1 MTMNTNLLKWSL
13 LLSVVVAL
21 CLSAASYAQLTTYQ
35 QQEWLHSRAASSHI
49 GNLTGAAPAAAMPY
63 RRYCVGC
70 HGPLGDGNGEN
81 MQWINPKPRDFQLA
95 IFKCRS
101 TPTGTL
107 PTDQEMYD
115 SIRRG
120 LDRSNMPSWNA
131 LTKQERADLVA
142 WIKHFSPRWQN
153 EKAGTPIQ
161 IPPAPE
167 ITPDRV
173 KTGQEVFRKMECW
186 KCHGVEGMANGPSS
200 STLTDDLG
208 RPISPFNFTD
218 GSRPLCGNITD
229 PTDIVPRLDWL
240 GGFQGE
246 DQQRHRGSQRASRI
260 PRCTTSTGGDREGKG
275 RRKKAGGRNQRRDQ
289 GPRRRPH
296 QARGTAHRAIE
307 GTGHEVSRL

>member
-1 MTMNTNLLKWSL
+1 MTVRTNLLKRSL

-21 CLSAASYAQLTTYQ
+21 CLSTASYAQLTTYQ
-35 QQEWLHSRAASSHI
+35 QQDWLHSPAASSHI
-49 GNLTGAAPAAAMPY
+49 GNLTGDARAAALPY

-70 HGPLGDGNGEN
+70 HGDLGDGNGEN

-107 PTDQEMYD
+107 PTDED
-115 SIRRG
+115 LFNTIGRG
-120 LDRSNMPSWNA
+120 VDRSNMPSWNP

-161 IPPAPE
+161 IPAEPE
-167 ITPDRV
+167 ITAERV

-186 KCHGVEGMANGPSS
+186 KCHGVQGMANGPSS

-218 GSRPLCGNITD
+218 GSRPLCGNTD
-229 PTDIVPRLDWL
+229 RDIYKIFMTGLDGTPMPSFADNIKPDEAWDLVFYLRSLQPHNSFNAKEKEIAKQL
-240 GGFQGE
+240 GLKPVNPNAPAQ
-246 DQQRHRGSQRASRI
+246 
-260 PRCTTSTGGDREGKG
+260 
-275 RRKKAGGRNQRRDQ
+275 
-289 GPRRRPH
+289 
-296 QARGTAHRAIE
+296 
-307 GTGHEVSRL
+307 